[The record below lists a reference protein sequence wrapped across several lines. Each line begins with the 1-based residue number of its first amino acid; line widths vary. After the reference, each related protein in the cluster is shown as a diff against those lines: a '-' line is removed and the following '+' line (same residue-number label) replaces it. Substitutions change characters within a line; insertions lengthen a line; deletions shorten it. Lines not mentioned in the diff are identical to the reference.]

1 MSILPFLEFK
11 KRNFGYKMLPVLA
24 KFWKQGAAW

>member
-1 MSILPFLEFK
+1 MSILLPLEFK
-11 KRNFGYKMLPVLA
+11 KKNLEYKMLPVLA